1 MNIALLVALL
11 MYKENGMRW
20 KPNKIVRGNA
30 SRKVKQGERP
40 QSPRLDDVMR
50 RNGDD
55 CIMNHAECN
64 VLSHFKMSA
73 TVSLAHVYISRVVK
87 EPVRSLSPAKA
98 EETGYES
105 SKIEGLMGVMSPAY
119 PARRSFTTW
128 FSTAFLTKRFIHR
141 HCGPC
146 RLLPPSR

>member
-64 VLSHFKMSA
+64 VLSHFKMS
-73 TVSLAHVYISRVVK
+73 VNVPLAHVSISRVV
-87 EPVRSLSPAKA
+87 
-98 EETGYES
+98 
-105 SKIEGLMGVMSPAY
+105 
-119 PARRSFTTW
+119 
-128 FSTAFLTKRFIHR
+128 
-141 HCGPC
+141 
-146 RLLPPSR
+146 